1 MVDYFNVKTHDIN
14 VTKTR
19 EILTEYICSIKFQD
33 MREGVTLHSL
43 RCIAMKYKWHDVSR
57 VYHTTWQDLYCKV
70 GATRTIG
77 IVRSTFMTTNNI
89 T

>member
-1 MVDYFNVKTHDIN
+1 MN

-19 EILTEYICSIKFQD
+19 EIFTEYICSIKFQD
-33 MREGVTLHSL
+33 MREGVTLQSF
-43 RCIAMKYKWHDVSR
+43 RCIAMKYKQHDVSR
-57 VYHTTWQDLYCKV
+57 LYHTTWHDLYYKV

-77 IVRSTFMTTNNI
+77 IVHCTFMTTNNF